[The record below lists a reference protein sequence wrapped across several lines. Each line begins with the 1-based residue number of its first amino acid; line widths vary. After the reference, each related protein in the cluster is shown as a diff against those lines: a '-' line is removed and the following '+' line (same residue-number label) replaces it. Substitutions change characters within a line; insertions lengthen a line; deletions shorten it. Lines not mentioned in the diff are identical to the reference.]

1 MPTLL
6 KPSYGTPTTI
16 TFTTSG
22 LATDTNLLAGRQSAI
37 VNNNTDL
44 AIDALVGWSILTG
57 TTTADRVIEI
67 WAGAT
72 WDDGTTYIA
81 GGGGGDAALSP
92 ATIGI
97 KRGLKL
103 LAVIDVT
110 DTTGRTFTG
119 MASLAQ
125 AFGGTM
131 PQRWHLYCVH
141 NTGANLSTSTWKY
154 TPVQYTNV

>member
-1 MPTLL
+1 MATIL
-6 KPSYGTPTTI
+6 KPSYGSGTSI

-22 LATDTNLLAGRQSAI
+22 LATDSSLLAGRQSA
-37 VNNNTDL
+37 VVANSTDL
-44 AIDALVGWSILTG
+44 GVDCLVGWSILTG
-57 TTTADRVIEI
+57 TTTANTVIEI
-67 WAGAT
+67 WAGGS
-72 WDDGTTYIA
+72 WDGGTTYIA
-81 GGGGGDAALSP
+81 GGGGGDSALSP
-92 ATIGI
+92 ATVGI

-119 MASLAQ
+119 MASVAQ

-131 PQRWHLYCVH
+131 PSNWHLYCVH

-154 TPVQYTNV
+154 TPIQYTNV

>member
-1 MPTLL
+1 MATLL
-6 KPSYGTPTTI
+6 KPSYGSSATI
-16 TFTTSG
+16 TFTVSG
-22 LATDTNLLAGRQSAI
+22 LATDSNLLAGRQSAI

-44 AIDALVGWSILTG
+44 AVDAIVGWSILTG
-57 TTTADRVIEI
+57 TTTANTVIEI
-67 WAGAT
+67 WANGT

-92 ATIGI
+92 ATVGI
-97 KRGLKL
+97 KRGMKL

-119 MASLAQ
+119 MASIAQ

-131 PQRWHLYCVH
+131 PQRWHLYIVH
-141 NTGANLSTSTWKY
+141 NTGANLSTTTVKY
-154 TPVQYTNV
+154 TPIQYTNV